1 MNHDLENLD
10 VNLAIQELEAG
21 GPGSG
26 CNPEVGHCG
35 RPAGL
40 SQEENDWKSK
50 LSAEVQNYDSEK
62 EFTDSVLIHG
72 TNASQGSKID
82 FVEPRVGEFTKQF
95 YNDEGVDLKPLA
107 FFHSG
112 DSPISSVAHYATG
125 VGVFTK
131 KETPYLLV
139 TKVPSDAYKV
149 GEDGEVLTLDG
160 DLISHDA
167 PYGTE
172 SGDIFSEEGAS
183 VIAQIPL
190 KDFHFS
196 SLGDFYRSAKGI
208 SAEIDLSVA
217 IKELSSGGPGSG
229 CNPEVGKCGRPA
241 TSFHDSEEQ
250 IFMRPSDIE
259 KKDSWGDVYWSP
271 KGKAGQVIP
280 GTPVTKEQLPDQLY
294 HVTTNAS
301 AILNYGHLLARSVDT
316 EGGLGSSGQFPAV
329 SFTTSLDDAKDIE
342 TDLLRAG
349 ELARTGDI
357 GLLTNYAREDEAT
370 AGLKPGALDNALSSA
385 LGTFHVR
392 NRINKANASDVL
404 DAYRQYQWGR
414 ESAGGHQ
421 NTILVGNVDS
431 FSKINPDNVAI
442 FSVPKSGI
450 PDGALIRNN
459 ISSHD
464 FLHEVQVSANVP
476 IKGSQVV
483 YRDKR
488 FVQAD
493 IDLDAAVAEIVA
505 ASGISDAGKYDFD
518 NEKQIRE
525 QMQLIAHYAEEGPTF
540 DPAGKYLCG
549 SCRYR
554 MVVDSGPMD
563 ECYTVTGT
571 TKMDTGSCALYVIGN
586 VESEHNP
593 LPMLGRYTQLE
604 AEYAERKN
612 GFGCQNCEFASKA
625 KKPDPDGRKLWC
637 RFFGTHVTKT
647 ACCDRESGPDMVLAP
662 GEKK

>member
-40 SQEENDWKSK
+40 SQKENDWKSK

-72 TNASQGSKID
+72 TNAPQGSKID

-139 TKVPSDAYKV
+139 TKIPSDAYKV

-208 SAEIDLSVA
+208 SA
-217 IKELSSGGPGSG
+217 
-229 CNPEVGKCGRPA
+229 
-241 TSFHDSEEQ
+241 
-250 IFMRPSDIE
+250 
-259 KKDSWGDVYWSP
+259 
-271 KGKAGQVIP
+271 
-280 GTPVTKEQLPDQLY
+280 
-294 HVTTNAS
+294 
-301 AILNYGHLLARSVDT
+301 
-316 EGGLGSSGQFPAV
+316 
-329 SFTTSLDDAKDIE
+329 
-342 TDLLRAG
+342 
-349 ELARTGDI
+349 
-357 GLLTNYAREDEAT
+357 
-370 AGLKPGALDNALSSA
+370 
-385 LGTFHVR
+385 
-392 NRINKANASDVL
+392 
-404 DAYRQYQWGR
+404 
-414 ESAGGHQ
+414 
-421 NTILVGNVDS
+421 
-431 FSKINPDNVAI
+431 
-442 FSVPKSGI
+442 
-450 PDGALIRNN
+450 
-459 ISSHD
+459 
-464 FLHEVQVSANVP
+464 
-476 IKGSQVV
+476 
-483 YRDKR
+483 
-488 FVQAD
+488 D

-505 ASGISDAGKYDFD
+505 ASGMHDPGKYDFD
-518 NEKQIRE
+518 KEKQIRE

-563 ECYTVTGT
+563 ECYSVTGT
-571 TKMDTGSCALYVIGN
+571 TKMATGSCGLYVIGN

-593 LPMLGRYTQLE
+593 LPMLERYTQLE
-604 AEYAERKN
+604 AGYAERKN